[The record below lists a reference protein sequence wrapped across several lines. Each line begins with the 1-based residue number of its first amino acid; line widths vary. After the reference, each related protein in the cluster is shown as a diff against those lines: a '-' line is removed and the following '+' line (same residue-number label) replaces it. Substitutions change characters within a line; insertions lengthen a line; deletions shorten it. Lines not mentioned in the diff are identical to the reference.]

1 MLISLQ
7 DALAHAE
14 KKNVGLAAVN
24 TPFFEALLATIDVG
38 ERTGH
43 PIILQFAQVHEG
55 IVGIEEI
62 GPAMVE
68 MAKRSPAPFV
78 VHVDH
83 GEDIDY
89 IRTGLDI
96 GFNSCMIDG
105 SLRPYDKNVRVTAE
119 VVQMA
124 HERGAGVEGE
134 LGVMMGNENGDP
146 SQGIADASQ
155 YTDPEQARRFV
166 EATGVDAL
174 ACSFGTVHGMYR
186 QKPQLNYP
194 LIEQLRDATGVP
206 IVMHGGS
213 GLDVEEYHRCIAR
226 GVRKINYYTY
236 AARAAYEAVLPL
248 IEDEDV
254 ILFSN
259 LATAARRGVDQNVQQ
274 FVDIV
279 SAEADID
286 AAGPGTGAT
295 GPHDSQEET
304 A

>member
-1 MLISLQ
+1 MLITL
-7 DALAHAE
+7 DEALEHAE
-14 KKNVGLAAVN
+14 RRNVGLAAVN

-68 MAKRSPAPFV
+68 MARRSSAPFV

-83 GEDIDY
+83 GEDLDY

-105 SLRPYDKNVRVTAE
+105 SLRPYDQNVAVTAE
-119 VVQMA
+119 VVAMA
-124 HERGAGVEGE
+124 HERGVGVEGE

-155 YTDPEQARRFV
+155 YTDPEQAREFV
-166 EATGVDAL
+166 RATGVDAL
-174 ACSFGTVHGMYR
+174 ACSFGTVHGLYR
-186 QKPQLNYP
+186 QKPKLNYP

-213 GLDVEEYHRCIAR
+213 GLEPEEYHHCITR

-236 AARAAYEAVLPL
+236 AARAAYDAVLPL
-248 IEDEDV
+248 VEDEDV
-254 ILFSN
+254 MLFSN
-259 LATAARRGVDQNVQQ
+259 LASAARLGVDKNVQE

-279 SAEADID
+279 SATSTVEKE
-286 AAGPGTGAT
+286 
-295 GPHDSQEET
+295 PH